1 MEKKAD
7 IYYTNENVVITILL
21 LTKYASNPFLSL
33 YLKFV
38 LDNLTNDPC
47 VVSDYGV
54 NAGKKSAY
62 V

>member
-1 MEKKAD
+1 MGKNKD
-7 IYYTNENVVITILL
+7 IYYTNENVVTIILL

-38 LDNLTNDPC
+38 LDNLTNEPY

-54 NAGKKSAY
+54 SARKKLAY